1 VGISRAV
8 AAISPSPRR
17 PRQDLPRWAGTV
29 GMLLGTALGGAA
41 CYGFA
46 LLL

>member
-1 VGISRAV
+1 M

-17 PRQDLPRWAGTV
+17 RRQDLPQWAGTV
-29 GMLLGTALGGAA
+29 GMALGTALGGAA
-41 CYGFA
+41 CYGLA